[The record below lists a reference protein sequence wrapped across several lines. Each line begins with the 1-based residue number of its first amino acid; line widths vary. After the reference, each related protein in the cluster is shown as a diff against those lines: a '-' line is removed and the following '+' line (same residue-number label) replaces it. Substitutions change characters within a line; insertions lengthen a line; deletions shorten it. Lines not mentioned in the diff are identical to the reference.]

1 MIGSSKL
8 NEQKVMEIKRLFATT
23 MLCDG
28 DIAEMYGVSRTL
40 IQMIRNGKRWNDEE
54 RSFSMKDEIKRYT
67 KTITIVRGNQYSS
80 QINPVETTQGRLF
93 IVLHYIGNEV
103 FHETSR
109 VFTEEPDYETFKE
122 EHYKFIKKV
131 NI

>member
-54 RSFSMKDEIKRYT
+54 R
-67 KTITIVRGNQYSS
+67 
-80 QINPVETTQGRLF
+80 
-93 IVLHYIGNEV
+93 
-103 FHETSR
+103 
-109 VFTEEPDYETFKE
+109 
-122 EHYKFIKKV
+122 
-131 NI
+131 

>member
-1 MIGSSKL
+1 MIGAHKL
-8 NEQKVMEIKRLFATT
+8 QEQQVQEIKRLFATT

-54 RSFSMKDEIKRYT
+54 RTFSMKDQIKRYT
-67 KTITIVRGNQYSS
+67 NTTTIIGGIHYSS
-80 QINPVETTQGRLF
+80 QISPVETTEGRLF
-93 IVLHYIGNEV
+93 IILHYIGKEV
-103 FHETSR
+103 FHEPSR
-109 VFTEEPDYETFKE
+109 VFQDEPTYNDFRI
-122 EHYKFIKKV
+122 EHDNFIRKV